1 MPNSSTIKRAYLEL
15 HLAVFLFGF
24 TAILGDL
31 IQLTAL
37 VLVWWRVLLTSA
49 SLFPFSSPLT
59 IWKDLGALM
68 FWRFAGIGVIVA
80 LHWLTFYGAVKW
92 SNASICLVC
101 MATTSFFTSF
111 LEPIIVGRPFRWY
124 EMLIGLLIIPGM
136 VLVVSNIEPGM
147 MMGVVS
153 GLTSAFL
160 AAIFSTYNKK
170 YIGQYNSMRI
180 TFLELSS
187 AWLFLSIVIA
197 IMFLGGADFGSFW
210 PVSLSD
216 WGYLIILALLCTS
229 FAYTISLRALKH
241 ISAFAANLTVNLE
254 PVYGIFLAWILL
266 NENKELGNGFYWG
279 VAIILM
285 SVFSYPVIKRK
296 DKFLSFLNKKQP

>member
-37 VLVWWRVLLTSA
+37 ILVWWRVLLTSA

-160 AAIFSTYNKK
+160 AATFSTYNKK
-170 YIGQYNSMRI
+170 HIGQYNSMRI

-197 IMFLGGADFGSFW
+197 IMFLKGVNFGSFW
-210 PVSLSD
+210 PASLSD
-216 WGYLIILALLCTS
+216 WGYLIVLALLCTS

-296 DKFLSFLNKKQP
+296 INS